1 MAASI
6 LKPMPAELSIAGPM
20 PWLLAAAVLLALCA
34 LAAFAGLVA
43 ALRRRRPLRTLSR
56 LTSFLVLALL
66 ALAASLL
73 AVSLHGYARLTDEV
87 PVATISFSQTGA
99 RAYSAELA
107 LADGRHLVVPV
118 LGDEWQL
125 DARVLKWAPWAVLAG
140 LDPMYRLD
148 RFSGRWRS
156 IDEETTQPRTVHDL
170 TGGKAL
176 DLWRL
181 AWRHPNWLPFVDTD
195 YGSSAYLP
203 MRDGARFQVSLSP
216 LGGLVARA
224 AALEQGAA
232 GD

>member
-6 LKPMPAELSIAGPM
+6 LKPMPAELWNTGPM
-20 PWLLAAAVLLALCA
+20 AWLLAAALVLALFA
-34 LAAFAGLVA
+34 LAALAGLVT
-43 ALRRRRPLRTLSR
+43 ALRRRRPLRILSR
-56 LTSFLVLALL
+56 LTAFLVLALL

-73 AVSLHGYARLTDEV
+73 AVSLHGYDRLTDEV
-87 PVATISFSQTGA
+87 PVATIGFTQTGVQA
-99 RAYSAELA
+99 FSAELA
-107 LADGRHLVVPV
+107 LADGRHLVLPV

-140 LDPMYRLD
+140 LDPLYQLD
-148 RFSGRWRS
+148 RFSGRWRD
-156 IDEETTQPRTVHDL
+156 IDNELGAPRSVHDL
-170 TGGKAL
+170 TGGRAL

-181 AWRHPNWLPFVDTD
+181 AWRHPHWLPFVDTD

-224 AALEQGAA
+224 VVPATAAP